1 MAVRIAAGIDGCDPF
16 GQGRRMLRLH
26 FEPAD
31 RGKVVFDLA
40 WHSETIGSLQALRQ
54 PGRGPFVDRWG
65 QTMRPRVRGAAAA
78 LLDAVPAEGFVP
90 DLFTPEDYSRLPT
103 DRVVAGLRRTKRGTE
118 LLAFGD
124 ALVSYQISCIAPAM
138 TTIGALLHAELA
150 HRAHLI
156 FTAGVDAAL
165 ASLGPGISWEPPV
178 LSVHAPGDGEVRLGG
193 RGLRLV
199 PSVFWTRPGVSVAGY
214 RRPTLSYPI
223 HPAPASPPAPRD
235 DPLSALVGATRAE
248 VLRALST
255 GCGTTQLARDVGI
268 SAATASSHVT
278 ALREAG
284 LAATR
289 RTGRAVQHTLTPLG
303 MQLLSGT

>member
-1 MAVRIAAGIDGCDPF
+1 
-16 GQGRRMLRLH
+16 MLRLY
-26 FEPAD
+26 FDPDD
-31 RGKVVFDLA
+31 RGRVVFDLA

-54 PGRGPFVDRWG
+54 PGRGPFLDRWG
-65 QTMRPRVRGAAAA
+65 QAMRSRVRGAAGA
-78 LLDAVPAEGFVP
+78 LLEAVPAEGFVP
-90 DLFTPEDYSRLPT
+90 DLFTPEDYCRLPT
-103 DRVVAGLRRTKRGTE
+103 DRVIAGLRRNKRKQGAG

-124 ALVSYQISCIAPAM
+124 ALVAYQMNCIAPAM
-138 TTIGALLHAELA
+138 TTIGALLRAELA

-156 FTAGVDAAL
+156 FTSGVDAAL

-178 LSVHAPGDGEVRLGG
+178 LSVRSPVDGEVRLGG

-248 VLRALST
+248 VLRALTT
-255 GCGTTQLARDVGI
+255 GCGTTQLARDLRI
-268 SAATASSHVT
+268 SPASASAHVT

-289 RTGRAVQHTLTPLG
+289 RTGRAVHHTLTPLG